1 MSQLK
6 TTGDALEIDDKILE
20 VGLLQVT
27 SISIT

>member
-20 VGLLQVT
+20 AGLLQVT